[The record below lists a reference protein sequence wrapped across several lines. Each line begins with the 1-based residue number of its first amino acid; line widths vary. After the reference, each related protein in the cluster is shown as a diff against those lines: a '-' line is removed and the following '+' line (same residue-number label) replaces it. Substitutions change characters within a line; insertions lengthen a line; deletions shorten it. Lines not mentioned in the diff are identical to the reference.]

1 MKLIFALFAGYNTQN
16 VTDDSGDLGRRRKQP
31 GGEKEVEI
39 TLEEG
44 PGKCLILLSL
54 KTKEKIQI

>member
-1 MKLIFALFAGYNTQN
+1 MKLIFALFAGYNSQN

-44 PGKCLILLSL
+44 PGKCLYLTL
-54 KTKEKIQI
+54 